1 MYMYQQQIYTA
12 DTDAAVIVICTLM
25 TVQLAAILI
34 VLTSHLDE
42 QLAQP
47 ARVMMT

>member
-1 MYMYQQQIYTA
+1 MNRYQQQSYTA
-12 DTDAAVIVICTLM
+12 DTDAAVFVVCTLM
-25 TVQLAAILI
+25 IVQLAAIPI

-47 ARVMMT
+47 ARVMMA